1 VPGGSSPPARAF
13 SRAAGHQARSSS
25 TMPAAAFVIGL
36 TGSPARQRRR
46 QPALI
51 DNDVRRIGADEAE
64 RIVERVRAV

>member
-1 VPGGSSPPARAF
+1 M
-13 SRAAGHQARSSS
+13 
-25 TMPAAAFVIGL
+25 MPAAAFVIGL